1 MAEFRIV
8 GMHFLVDNYRDHYWS
23 PDEYVHIRLTIPGL
37 TVPGCIVGGIK
48 KLFGH
53 DETSN
58 ANVVFEMEQT

>member
-37 TVPGCIVGGIK
+37 TVQGGIVGGIK
-48 KLFGH
+48 KLFGL
-53 DETSN
+53 DVPSN
-58 ANVVFEMEQT
+58 AKVELEMEPT